1 MKEFF
6 FSNFIKLFL
15 VECNIPVTVT
25 YQRFQSGVDFEG
37 EFSKYYNPT
46 YFFLRIFNQKES
58 YDEMHENI
66 KLRINSKRISIHF
79 LFYLVSITIVLIQL
93 KIIFLNRDN
102 FVQQN
107 LRMIPVGIE
116 RELYDLLVRSL
127 IKLKISYLLIIL
139 GNEKAQLIFVD
150 SGDMC
155 EINLHSIQPLN
166 SQFSDRPAQAL
177 ACTLAQVSLIQLVSL
192 LLFSFSIRFYH

>member
-1 MKEFF
+1 
-6 FSNFIKLFL
+6 
-15 VECNIPVTVT
+15 
-25 YQRFQSGVDFEG
+25 
-37 EFSKYYNPT
+37 
-46 YFFLRIFNQKES
+46 
-58 YDEMHENI
+58 
-66 KLRINSKRISIHF
+66 
-79 LFYLVSITIVLIQL
+79 VSITIVLIQL

-127 IKLKISYLLIIL
+127 IKLTISYLLIIL

-177 ACTLAQVSLIQLVSL
+177 ACTLAQVSLIQLVSF